1 MLLNAVGQS
10 WCSSLV
16 LDEVIPACMCTA
28 STLHARCMHAAMHAA
43 STLHAQ

>member
-16 LDEVIPACMCTA
+16 LDEVIPAYLHLYLCICM
-28 STLHARCMHAAMHAA
+28 SN
-43 STLHAQ
+43 